1 LFPMSLLPRTLTAAS
16 PRSCHRKVVPQSDGC
31 SVVEVLKKIHLL
43 FSLPHERAET
53 KLEEKKSLKA
63 VLVSRQMAPVTI
75 TGTESIPHY
84 VVILVSIVTA
94 AMYPDRSFIRRR
106 SYAWPAYVYHTICP
120 WRPVCWW
127 FSTGK
132 SLSGSLRCC
141 LTGIEPQ
148 LSF

>member
-1 LFPMSLLPRTLTAAS
+1 M
-16 PRSCHRKVVPQSDGC
+16 
-31 SVVEVLKKIHLL
+31 
-43 FSLPHERAET
+43 
-53 KLEEKKSLKA
+53 
-63 VLVSRQMAPVTI
+63 
-75 TGTESIPHY
+75 
-84 VVILVSIVTA
+84 IVTA

-120 WRPVCWW
+120 WRPVRWW

-148 LSF
+148 LSFRQSRPHCLILFPGLWLDGSTIIILTVIAT

>member
-1 LFPMSLLPRTLTAAS
+1 M
-16 PRSCHRKVVPQSDGC
+16 
-31 SVVEVLKKIHLL
+31 
-43 FSLPHERAET
+43 
-53 KLEEKKSLKA
+53 
-63 VLVSRQMAPVTI
+63 
-75 TGTESIPHY
+75 
-84 VVILVSIVTA
+84 IVTA

-120 WRPVCWW
+120 WRPVRWW

-148 LSF
+148 LSFRQSRPHCLILFPGLWLDGSTIIILTVMATQGATLCSSRLSRSPPGGGSWRTKLRSSRFRASPGLTYLANVCSVVKVPLYRRVSL